1 MVSIRAVEG
10 NEDGCMFC
18 LCADAAMVC
27 RLHMKW
33 DDKRVH
39 SHPDQEVALVIVCPL
54 VGSLFLLNRIHT
66 WSGASI
72 LLLNHST
79 CTHAPAHMTAPTTL
93 LLPHLRLLYPHPDHD
108 LAVVL
113 VRPHVGE
120 LDQLSNQSTC
130 TYAPAHINEPTT
142 FLLPPFRLL
151 SPHPDH
157 DLAVV
162 LVRPLVGELVLL
174 HPQVEGDLVGRLV
187 DLDAI
192 PQRHVRPAKQVR
204 SHEILV
210 LHLNDSREKKG
221 GGRERA

>member
-113 VRPHVGE
+113 VRP
-120 LDQLSNQSTC
+120 
-130 TYAPAHINEPTT
+130 
-142 FLLPPFRLL
+142 
-151 SPHPDH
+151 
-157 DLAVV
+157 
-162 LVRPLVGELVLL
+162 LVGELVLL

-210 LHLNDSREKKG
+210 LHLNDNREKEGVGTVHQGESKK
-221 GGRERA
+221 